1 MKLNRLACSFLCLLL
16 ILGLQ
21 GCGQKKDANSSE
33 KISDVVTTNKPVE
46 SGKIPDLPRQTGS
59 EKSQR
64 PMKLQVTWR
73 NSKPG
78 RKKETTSPNTNSA
91 CCMKPAWTFPKDY
104 EEAAKW
110 FRKAAEQ
117 GLDAA
122 QWSLGV
128 LYENGEGVPKDYQ
141 EAAKWYRKA
150 LNKEMFTAQF
160 SLGVMYMLGNGVPQN
175 YVDAVE

>member
-59 EKSQR
+59 EKVATTNEAASDLAQL
-64 PMKLQVTWR
+64 KAGAEKGDDFAQYQLGVLY
-73 NSKPG
+73 
-78 RKKETTSPNTNSA
+78 ETGLDVS
-91 CCMKPAWTFPKDY
+91 KDY

-150 LNKEMFTAQF
+150 AEQGDVHAQF